1 MYHLRKLAA
10 LAAGVMLAVVGLAAL
25 PAEAAGTTYYVS
37 PAGNDSNNGTSPST
51 PWRTAEKVNS
61 TTFNGGDAVL
71 FEGGKTF
78 TGSLTFTAANVK
90 STPSAKF
97 TVGAYGTGKPTIT
110 STSTGAN
117 SAAVMVN
124 GVSGFVLQDCI
135 LRPGPTSARAG
146 VWIQNS
152 SSGAPIAEDI
162 TVQRCDVGGFHY
174 APTDFGAEIF
184 ITGYPGSATGAVKNV
199 KILSNTLHGLN
210 GPTSP
215 DDNGIAGWGN
225 GKNILDVTYRGN
237 LVYDIGGSPDKFSGS
252 LGNGILSNGVN
263 GGTVE
268 HNIVHDVGANTN
280 TCGGPGGIWAVS
292 SNAVTIQFNEVY
304 KVRPANG
311 TYPGK
316 GCDWVAYDLDFDVTN
331 SYVQYNYSHDNF
343 GSALLAYSSG
353 TWGNNTYR
361 FNVSERDGNG
371 DATYGGSAV
380 TITHSPAQ
388 PIKIYN
394 NTFYIDG
401 RPTTGNKKTYA
412 LLSNNGSKITLPAG
426 SVIGNNIFSITPQS
440 FYGARVAPYMYF
452 PYGLSG
458 GVINNNVFHST
469 ATTKE
474 WRIGGTAHASLAD
487 YRAATGYDSSSKES
501 DPLLVSP
508 GQGGTLSWTPSLGN
522 GPQPEPADY
531 KLNSGS
537 PALGAGMSITNAGAR
552 DYYGNA
558 LASPVNIGAHDAAS
572 QAGNQATAQPQA
584 GTSFI
589 EHFDGPL
596 DTSFWYISDG
606 YNNGSHQN
614 CQFNKNNVNVANGI
628 LSLSI
633 TNTPYGDRDYSCGSI
648 QTNQKYAYG
657 TYETRMKVGKASG
670 TNSSLFTY
678 AGPYQGV
685 PQSHEIDFETLG
697 KDTTRTEVNSWVN
710 GDPKGP
716 AIVDLGL
723 ENSEQFVNLAFEWTA
738 DKLTFYVNGVA
749 KYSFTGD
756 DVPYEP
762 QLVIPMIWSTDT
774 LTSWMGPFEYPGRPI
789 VTQYSV
795 ISYTAPGDPCQW
807 SGSIVC

>member
-1 MYHLRKLAA
+1 MYHLRKLGT
-10 LAAGVMLAVVGLAAL
+10 LAAGVVLAVFGLAAL

-37 PAGNDSNNGTSPST
+37 PSGNDSNNGTSPST
-51 PWRTAEKVNS
+51 AWRTVGKVNS
-61 TTFNGGDAVL
+61 TTFNGGDSVL
-71 FEGGKTF
+71 FQGGQTF

-97 TVGAYGTGKPTIT
+97 TVGAYGTGKPTII
-110 STSTGAN
+110 STSTGGS

-124 GVSGFVLQDCI
+124 GVSGFVLQDCV
-135 LRPGPTSARAG
+135 LRPGTTSARAG

-152 SSGAPIAEDI
+152 NASAPIAEDI

-184 ITGYPGSATGAVKNV
+184 ITGYPGNSAGALRNV
-199 KILSNTLHGLN
+199 KVLGNTLHGLN

-225 GKNILDVTYRGN
+225 GKNVLDVTYSGN
-237 LVYDIGGSPDKFSGS
+237 LVYDIGGSPDRFGGS
-252 LGNGILSNGVN
+252 LGNGILANGVN
-263 GGTVE
+263 GATLE

-292 SNAVTIQFNEVY
+292 SNAVTIQYNEVY
-304 KVRPANG
+304 RVRPING

-353 TWGNNTYR
+353 AWGNNTYR

-412 LLSNNGSKITLPAG
+412 LLSNNGTKITLPAG
-426 SVIGNNIFSITPQS
+426 SVIGNNIFSITPQT
-440 FYGARVAPYMYF
+440 FFGAKVAPYMYF

-487 YRAATGYDSSSKES
+487 YRAATGYDANSKES

-531 KLNSGS
+531 KLSSGS
-537 PALGAGMSITNAGAR
+537 PALGAGMSITGAGTR

-558 LASPVNIGAHDAAS
+558 LASPANIGAHSARQTAAMS
-572 QAGNQATAQPQA
+572 YLDN
-584 GTSFI
+584 
-589 EHFDGPL
+589 FDTL
-596 DTSFWYISDG
+596 DTSSWYVSDG
-606 YNNGSHQN
+606 WTNGAQQICTWDKDQAAVSGGVLN
-614 CQFNKNNVNVANGI
+614 
-628 LSLSI
+628 LSFVKQV
-633 TNTPYGDRDYSCGSI
+633 TGDRE
-648 QTNQKYAYG
+648 YACAEVQNRRQRGYG
-657 TYETRMKVGKASG
+657 TYEARVKGVAGSG
-670 TNSSLFTY
+670 LMSSIFTY
-678 AGPYQGV
+678 VAASSSAPAE
-685 PQSHEIDFETLG
+685 SIDIAKLLG
-697 KDTTRTEVNSWVN
+697 MDTTQVKFNTWINNQS
-710 GDPKGP
+710 
-716 AIVDLGL
+716 
-723 ENSEQFVNLAFEWTA
+723 LAARNVSLTTPFDQAFTDYGVVWTSTRL
-738 DKLTFYVNGVA
+738 DFYVNGQVVYSITDAAKIPDRATNLFLNIWGSDSNPNMGSFVDPGQRVTFQIDRVA
-749 KYSFTGD
+749 
-756 DVPYEP
+756 
-762 QLVIPMIWSTDT
+762 
-774 LTSWMGPFEYPGRPI
+774 
-789 VTQYSV
+789 
-795 ISYTAPGDPCQW
+795 YTAPGQPCQFA
-807 SGSIVC
+807 GSIAC